1 MEVDNLI
8 TFFRAIPDC
17 RLPVRADRSALGTI
31 PVAAYKHCEAL
42 TTASG
47 LGWYVFSPLNF
58 TVQWDGAEV
67 IWTYEGADAWFPLTS
82 AQYPGFAEY
91 FDANAPEA
99 VRGYSP
105 PFLAST
111 AIPGL
116 LQIWTGLFVK
126 TAPDWSL
133 RVRPLVNLPVNRNY
147 ELYEGIVETDRWFGP
162 LFTNL
167 RLSRQDYPISFST
180 ELPLF
185 QVQLQPRSSYLEE
198 SMKRCALIE
207 EPLALSAADW
217 EAFAATIVRPSAN
230 PHRPLAD
237 YAVRTR
243 KRARSPN

>member
-1 MEVDNLI
+1 MEAESLI
-8 TFFRAIPDC
+8 KFYRAIPEC
-17 RLPVRADRSALGTI
+17 RLPIRADRSALGTI

-47 LGWYVFSPLNF
+47 LGWYVFSPLDF

-67 IWTYEGADAWFPLTS
+67 IWTYEGEDAWFPLTS
-82 AQYPGFAEY
+82 AQYPGFADF
-91 FDANAPEA
+91 FDRNAPES
-99 VRGYSP
+99 VRGYAPS
-105 PFLAST
+105 FLAST

-116 LQIWTGLFVK
+116 LQVWTGLFVK

-133 RVRPLVNLPVNRNY
+133 HVRPLANLPVNRNY

-162 LFTNL
+162 LFINL
-167 RLSRQDYPISFST
+167 RLSRQDHPISFTT

-185 QVQLQPRSSYLEE
+185 QVQVLPRVAYLEE
-198 SMKRCALIE
+198 SMKRCAIVE
-207 EPLALSAADW
+207 EPLALTAADW
-217 EAFAATIVRPSAN
+217 DAFATTIVKPNAN

-243 KRARSPN
+243 KRARV